1 MSYTYEQLSKMTVAE
16 LRHIADEMENEDLKG
31 HNTMHKDKLLPILCH
46 VLGVEGHVHHEIK
59 GVNKTKIK
67 KEIRA
72 LKVERASALDTHN
85 PAKLHEVREKIH
97 HLKRL
102 LRHYTV

>member
-16 LRHIADEMENEDLKG
+16 LRHIADGMENEDLKG

-46 VLGVEGHVHHEIK
+46 VLGIEGHAHHEIK